1 MILYKKMKKVSKRG
15 NWKTVRKY
23 FNDVHLWVG
32 LISGLF
38 VFVICLSGTIYVY
51 NTEIRELSAPHLHRV
66 DVKDQIIDINE
77 LSEIVQQA
85 SQAKITSINVPS
97 DPSKSYLINVRKEG
111 DKSRFGEGYFVDP
124 YTGQI
129 LGTTK
134 EENKTSQFMGYMFSL
149 HRWLLLDKVETPI
162 IGELPNRKLGSYIS
176 GGMTILFTIGL
187 LTGIV
192 IWLPRKIRNWRQ
204 GLTIKFDSNWK
215 RINHDIHN
223 SLAFYAFI
231 FLLIMGLT
239 GPQWS
244 FEWYRDGLRKTLG
257 TYQEAPEKGKGKGN
271 KEKDEPKPAEV
282 DFELLPITT
291 YIASAEN
298 IFPHTGDL
306 RISLPAKSG
315 DDVKISKYKAGF
327 FAPAAADQLSL
338 KAQDASVQE
347 VSIFR
352 DKPLNE
358 RISGSIKALHIGDV
372 YGQYSNLIYCLACLI
387 ATSLPVTGILIWLN
401 KMKKKKKVTKKI
413 QLKELSHES
422 I

>member
-1 MILYKKMKKVSKRG
+1 MKKEGKKG
-15 NWKTVRKY
+15 TWKTVRKL

-32 LISGLF
+32 LISGIF

-51 NTEIRELSAPHLHRV
+51 NTEIRELSAPHLHQV
-66 DVKDQIIDINE
+66 SPVGSKIEIDQ
-77 LSEIVQQA
+77 LSKVVEQE

-97 DPSKSYLINVRKEG
+97 DPAKSYQINVRKEG

-124 YTGQI
+124 YSGEI

-134 EENKTSQFMGYMFSL
+134 EENKTAEFMGYMFSL
-149 HRWLLLDKVETPI
+149 HRWLLLDKIETPL
-162 IGELPNRKLGSYIS
+162 IGDLPNRKLGSYIS
-176 GGMTILFTIGL
+176 GGMTILFTLGL

-192 IWLPRKIRNWRQ
+192 IWFPRKIRNWRQ
-204 GLTIKFDSNWK
+204 GLTVKFDSNWK
-215 RINHDIHN
+215 RINHDLHN

-244 FEWYRDGLRKTLG
+244 FDWYRDGLRKALG
-257 TYQEAPEKGKGKGN
+257 TYQEAPAKGKEKEDHKGK
-271 KEKDEPKPAEV
+271 DKPASPAEA
-282 DFELLPITT
+282 DLGLLPIST
-291 YIASAEN
+291 YLANADEV
-298 IFPHTGDL
+298 FPHAGDV
-306 RISLPAKSG
+306 RIALPAKPG
-315 DDVKISKYKAGF
+315 EDVKVSKYKTGF

-352 DKPLNE
+352 DKPFNE
-358 RISGSIKALHIGDV
+358 RVSGSIKALHIGDV
-372 YGQYSNLIYCLACLI
+372 YGQFSKLIYFLACLI
-387 ATSLPVTGILIWLN
+387 ATSLPVTGTLIWIN
-401 KMKKKKKVTKKI
+401 KMKKKKKKVTKNRSVR
-413 QLKELSHES
+413 ELSHES